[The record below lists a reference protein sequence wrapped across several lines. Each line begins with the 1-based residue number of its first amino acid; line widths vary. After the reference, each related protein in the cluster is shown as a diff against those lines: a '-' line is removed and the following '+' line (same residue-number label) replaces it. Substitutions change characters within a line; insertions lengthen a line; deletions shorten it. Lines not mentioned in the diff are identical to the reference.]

1 MSAQRAVPSSVSA
14 SRSAGALIAAL
25 VVGMAIGAV
34 AMSWY
39 WLSAR
44 LTSSPFHRAAR
55 AASPDGSRVAIAF
68 ERECDQLVCGELRV
82 GLATDETSA
91 KAMIDT
97 YRDSTCDEIVWTPDG
112 KRIGFLMTG
121 QQLVIYD
128 AQTLKHLGNVR
139 LLTQEAAAT
148 RRARGVTFSE
158 NGRAVT
164 FDDCPRGHSGC
175 RAGVVGIPQ

>member
-1 MSAQRAVPSSVSA
+1 MSAQRAVPPSGPP
-14 SRSAGALIAAL
+14 SRSTGALIAVL
-25 VVGMAIGAV
+25 VAGIAIGAV
-34 AMSWY
+34 AMFMY
-39 WLSAR
+39 GAA
-44 LTSSPFHRAAR
+44 LTSSAPYHRTAR
-55 AASPDGSRVAIAF
+55 GASPDGSRIAIAV
-68 ERECDQLVCGELRV
+68 ERQCDQLVCGELRV
-82 GLATDETSA
+82 GAAANEASA
-91 KAMIDT
+91 KAIDS
-97 YRDSTCDEIVWTPDG
+97 YRDSSCDEIVWTPDG

-128 AQTLKHLGNVR
+128 AQSLKHLGNVR

-164 FDDCPRGHSGC
+164 FDDCPRSQSGC

>member
-1 MSAQRAVPSSVSA
+1 MSAQRAVPSA
-14 SRSAGALIAAL
+14 GPATRSTGALIAAL
-25 VVGMAIGAV
+25 VAGMAVGAV
-34 AMSWY
+34 AMF
-39 WLSAR
+39 LLAAR
-44 LTSSPFHRAAR
+44 LTSSAPFHRAAR

-68 ERECDQLVCGELRV
+68 ERECDQLVCGELRI
-82 GLATDETSA
+82 GPATGEASA
-91 KAMIDT
+91 KPIDT
-97 YRDSTCDEIVWTPDG
+97 YRDSSCDEIAWTPDG

>member
-1 MSAQRAVPSSVSA
+1 MSAQRPVPSAGPA
-14 SRSAGALIAAL
+14 SRSTGALIAAL
-25 VVGMAIGAV
+25 VAGMAIGAV
-34 AMSWY
+34 AMW
-39 WLSAR
+39 WFAV
-44 LTSSPFHRAAR
+44 LTSSSRFHRAAR
-55 AASPDGSRVAIAF
+55 AASPDGSRVAVAF
-68 ERECDQLVCGELRV
+68 ERQCDQLVCGELRV
-82 GLATDETSA
+82 GLATAETSA

-97 YRDSTCDEIVWTPDG
+97 YRDSSCDEIVWTPDG
-112 KRIGFLMTG
+112 RRIGFLMTG
-121 QQLVIYD
+121 QQLVLYD

-164 FDDCPRGHSGC
+164 FDDCPRSHSGC